1 MDKIEVTVEICN
13 MQIPCIAGIEV
24 DREGVFEIVS
34 LESSDRAEVEG
45 ADLTA
50 LLQFEDIYDWVSYA
64 IEEQKVPPLRR
75 AARIAEQY

>member
-13 MQIPCIAGIEV
+13 MQIPCIAGV
-24 DREGVFEIVS
+24 EIDHYIIS
-34 LESSDRAEVEG
+34 LESSPAAEVEG
-45 ADLTA
+45 VDLTA

-75 AARIAEQY
+75 AARITEQY